1 MKTRFY
7 NSEQKKRVFCDDCVY
22 IYLQSHLS
30 LINYRR
36 HKASKKPLSV
46 IVNQQGDLSSGS
58 SFSILPEK
66 DLFHHKTQ
74 ILKSNA

>member
-1 MKTRFY
+1 MQMKTGFY

-36 HKASKKPLSV
+36 YKASKRTLSV
-46 IVNQQGDLSSGS
+46 IVNEQGDLSSGI
-58 SFSILPEK
+58 SFSLLPK
-66 DLFHHKTQ
+66 RP
-74 ILKSNA
+74 ISS